1 MAKRCF
7 IQLAS
12 RNNKFS
18 IFLIAFIL
26 FSVYCF
32 VFSES
37 GILERMQLQKEIAD
51 IQLQII
57 QKQSEIKKF
66 RELTNK
72 GNPNNLLLKE
82 SINAG
87 YIPQGAK
94 VFEFKDKPKEPPQ
107 IQTSQPLITEK
118 FTQYIQYGRILWVIF
133 SVLIITGMLLYY
145 RNRNQL

>member
-1 MAKRCF
+1 M
-7 IQLAS
+7 AS

-37 GILERMQLQKEIAD
+37 GALERMKLQKEIAY
-51 IQLQII
+51 IQHQII

-66 RELTNK
+66 RELTIH
-72 GNPNNLLLKE
+72 GNPDNLLLKE

-87 YIPQGAK
+87 YIPKGAK
-94 VFEFKDKPKEPPQ
+94 VFEFQNKMKEPPYTH
-107 IQTSQPLITEK
+107 ILQPPATEK

-133 SVLIITGMLLYY
+133 SVLIIMGMLLYY

>member
-1 MAKRCF
+1 
-7 IQLAS
+7 
-12 RNNKFS
+12 
-18 IFLIAFIL
+18 
-26 FSVYCF
+26 
-32 VFSES
+32 
-37 GILERMQLQKEIAD
+37 MQLQKEIAD

>member
-1 MAKRCF
+1 
-7 IQLAS
+7 
-12 RNNKFS
+12 
-18 IFLIAFIL
+18 
-26 FSVYCF
+26 

-37 GILERMQLQKEIAD
+37 GVLERMKLKKEIAY
-51 IQLQII
+51 IQHQII

-66 RELTNK
+66 RELTSH
-72 GNPNNLLLKE
+72 GNPDNLLLKE

-94 VFEFKDKPKEPPQ
+94 VFEFQDKKEEPSH
-107 IQTSQPLITEK
+107 IQTSQLPGTEK

-145 RNRNQL
+145 RNRNPL

>member
-7 IQLAS
+7 IQLAN
-12 RNNKFS
+12 RNNKFTL
-18 IFLIAFIL
+18 FLIAFIL

-37 GILERMQLQKEIAD
+37 GVLERMKLQKEIAY
-51 IQLQII
+51 IQHQII

-66 RELTNK
+66 RELTSH
-72 GNPNNLLLKE
+72 GNPDNLLLKE

-87 YIPQGAK
+87 YVPRGAK
-94 VFEFKDKPKEPPQ
+94 VFEFQDKKEEPPH
-107 IQTSQPLITEK
+107 IQTSQLPGTEK

-145 RNRNQL
+145 RNRNPL

>member
-7 IQLAS
+7 IQLAN

-37 GILERMQLQKEIAD
+37 GILERMKLQKEIAY

-66 RELTNK
+66 RELTDH
-72 GNPNNLLLKE
+72 GNPDNLLLRE

-94 VFEFKDKPKEPPQ
+94 VFEFQDKQKEPPQ
-107 IQTSQPLITEK
+107 FQPSQQPGTEK
-118 FTQYIQYGRILWVIF
+118 FTQYIQYGRILWLIF
-133 SVLIITGMLLYY
+133 SALIITGMLLYY